1 MEEGGGKSV
10 GVEGS
15 APEPDAM
22 DGSDVQSMAA
32 VKGRGASLCQVM
44 AVLANVALLLVSH
57 VGVNAVI
64 WSTKSLAGS
73 GAGSGAGNATSGNA
87 TTLPPPTAG
96 AGAAAC
102 NADDLAVWLG
112 QKSLGTSGNV
122 CKTWDEN
129 LGPKRK
135 CPYSEVK
142 ALQSVRNDVL
152 FLVGYASQ
160 LGGLGNDKAS
170 EAVLG
175 ADWGMS
181 VPCASC
187 FSAAVSCTIASCGG
201 VCFARVTTAGCPLAS
216 ADADA
221 ACQGCVKSS
230 CVAKPGA
237 LLDCTGLPE
246 SSTTVI
252 NNCGS
257 GADKVVV
264 SEPDAVCLTVDAIVN
279 QKNATFS
286 DVFHITFFN
295 AITKAWDGGAYVL
308 SVLIFTASFLWPY
321 AKDAVMMLVWF
332 RPMSHARRDQALLW
346 LARLGRWSLVDV
358 FAVILIII
366 GLRIDKKLPAGDQL
380 STRSSSAYSIYT
392 FAVAALWALVQGE
405 YIRHI
410 NRADMK
416 KGRIVLAEHVMPKDK
431 RARLQY
437 ALLACSFA
445 ALALFAAG
453 LLMQVCSFQLGG
465 LAATTLQGANRASY
479 TGLGIGTA
487 LVDSCQFGYPGEA
500 FLAAVFFFTT
510 LVAPLLA
517 LLVFIAF
524 AAQPRLFVDSH
535 RGLLRFFINLGNFA
549 CLDVFFL
556 SLLVLIAQFKPLVAG
571 SIGKQVEQICGTLAP
586 GLVCIE
592 FVGSLEI
599 GAYLIAAAAPFMWL
613 SQYLVGRTFHEYR
626 IARDHMLKTTHG
638 NIDQALPVVSAAQ
651 DGSWK

>member
-1 MEEGGGKSV
+1 MEEGGSKSV
-10 GVEGS
+10 GVEGA
-15 APEPDAM
+15 APVPDAM
-22 DGSDVQSMAA
+22 DGPDVQSMAA
-32 VKGRGASLCQVM
+32 VKGRGASLCQVV

-64 WSTKSLAGS
+64 WSTKSLAG
-73 GAGSGAGNATSGNA
+73 AGTTTTPGINNGTAGNA
-87 TTLPPPTAG
+87 TTLPPTAG
-96 AGAAAC
+96 VC

-112 QKSLGTSGNV
+112 EKSLGTSGSV
-122 CKTWDEN
+122 CKTWDAN
-129 LGPKRK
+129 IKASQRK

-152 FLVGYASQ
+152 FLVGYAGILGT
-160 LGGLGNDKAS
+160 LGGVGGAS
-170 EAVLG
+170 DAVLG

-181 VPCASC
+181 APCASC
-187 FSAAVSCTIASCGG
+187 FSAAVTCTTASCAGECGG
-201 VCFARVTTAGCPLAS
+201 RLSSFGCPLNSPA
-216 ADADA
+216 ADA
-221 ACQGCVKSS
+221 ACQDCVKTN
-230 CVAKPGA
+230 CVDKPGA
-237 LLDCTGLPE
+237 LLDCAGLPA

-252 NNCGS
+252 NNCGA
-257 GADKVVV
+257 GGDKVVA
-264 SEPDAVCLTVDAIVN
+264 EPDAVCLTVDAIVN
-279 QKNATFS
+279 QKNATFF

-308 SVLIFTASFLWPY
+308 SVVIFTASFLWPY
-321 AKDAVMMLVWF
+321 TKDAIMMVVWF
-332 RPMSHARRDQALLW
+332 RPMTHARRDHALLW

-358 FAVILIII
+358 FAVIVIII
-366 GLRIDKKLPAGDQL
+366 GLRIDKKLPTGDQL

-416 KGRIVLAEHVMPKDK
+416 KGCVVLAEHVMPKHQ

-437 ALLACSFA
+437 ALLACSSA
-445 ALALFAAG
+445 ALALFGAG

-479 TGLGIGTA
+479 TGLQIGTA
-487 LVDSCQFGYPGEA
+487 LIDSCQFGYPGEA

-510 LVAPLLA
+510 LLAPLLA

-524 AAQPRLFVDSH
+524 AAQPRFFVDSH
-535 RGLLRFFINLGNFA
+535 RGLLRCAINLGNFA

-571 SIGKQVEQICGTLAP
+571 SIGKQVEQICGTLSP

-592 FVGSLEI
+592 FVGSLEL
-599 GAYLIAAAAPFMWL
+599 GAYLIAIAAPLMWL
-613 SQYLVGRTFHEYR
+613 SLYLVGRTFNEYR
-626 IARDHMLKTTHG
+626 IAREYMLKSTHG
-638 NIDQALPVVSAAQ
+638 NIDQALPIVSAAI